1 MKKIFGE
8 RASGKTLSCFD
19 LCRKENAYLIVSS
32 FKLKQ
37 VYKKLAEMENYEDIV
52 SRIISFNDY
61 QELKNKKQIG
71 NKKFVIDEAGYLLYE
86 IFGKNLIG
94 YSETVSDCPREN
106 YKYLKSLMPDQT
118 RKRYYDDEE
127 IIFKPYYDWGD

>member
-1 MKKIFGE
+1 MKRIFGE

-19 LCRKENAYLIVSS
+19 LCRKEKAYLIVSTL
-32 FKLKQ
+32 KLKQ
-37 VYKKLAEMENYEDIV
+37 TYKKLAEAENYEDII

-61 QELKNKKQIG
+61 QELKDKEQIR

-94 YSETVSDCPREN
+94 YSETVRDYPKEN
-106 YKYLKSLMPDQT
+106 YKYLRSLMADQT
-118 RKRYYDDEE
+118 RERYYNGEE
-127 IIFKPYYDWGD
+127 IIFKPYYDWE

>member
-8 RASGKTLSCFD
+8 PASGKTLSCFD
-19 LCRKENAYLIVSS
+19 LCRKENAYLIVSTL
-32 FKLKQ
+32 KLKQ
-37 VYKKLAEMENYEDIV
+37 TYKKLAEAENYEDII

-61 QELKNKKQIG
+61 QRLKDKKQIG

-94 YSETVSDCPREN
+94 YSETIIDYPKEN
-106 YKYLKSLMPDQT
+106 YTYLKGNFS
-118 RKRYYDDEE
+118 EE
-127 IIFKPYYDWGD
+127 IRKQVGEVEFKYYNEVK